1 MASRGKRN
9 PTQDGMLQILRGAKA
24 VPNALVRR
32 CLVDLQQKKKTV
44 LERRR
49 TTEQKMA
56 KYFEH
61 AGGVVKPGND
71 PKQAQSLDALLDIHK
86 KLAKQK
92 ILPPS
97 AAGGLGGVLAGEITA
112 TVVPP
117 FDFDQVIPTR
127 LAGNSATLD
136 ASANKNTGAI
146 SVSAI
151 TATQKGFNGGGM
163 FATVGIYFHPFGSGT
178 LTVSAK
184 PKFSFERW
192 TNSLRDSDLVRSFGS
207 GGLTIFGVDVASQ
220 TSGGVGTIVSG
231 ANTNFKL
238 WDENQTGQISLDF
251 GFDIEAPTS
260 VTLDVNHNL
269 VYMLFVEANAFVEGV
284 GWPGSLAGAQLSVT
298 VPSIAFDFRM
308 QQVLQQ

>member
-9 PTQDGMLQILRGAKA
+9 PTQDSILQTLRGAKA

-32 CLVDLQQKKKTV
+32 CLADLQWKKKTA
-44 LERRR
+44 LEQRHA
-49 TTEQKMA
+49 TEQKMA

-61 AGGVVKPGND
+61 ARGVVKPSTD
-71 PKQAQSLDALLDIHK
+71 PKQAQSLDALLEAHK
-86 KLAKQK
+86 KLAKKK
-92 ILPPS
+92 IPPPS
-97 AAGGLGGVLAGEITA
+97 VVGGLGGVLAGEITA

-127 LAGNSATLD
+127 LAGNNATLD
-136 ASANKNTGAI
+136 ASASKNTGAI

-163 FATVGIYFHPFGSGT
+163 FGTVGIYFHPFGSGT
-178 LTVSAK
+178 LTVSAT
-184 PKFSFERW
+184 PKFSFQHW

-220 TSGGVGTIVSG
+220 SSGGVGTIVSG

-238 WDENQTGQISLDF
+238 WDDNQTGQISLDF
-251 GFDIEAPTS
+251 GFDIDAPAS
-260 VTLDVNHNL
+260 VTLEVNHNL
-269 VYMLFVEANAFVEGV
+269 VYLLFVEANAFVEGV
-284 GWPGSLAGAQLSVT
+284 GWPGSLAGAIMSIT
-298 VPSIAFDFRM
+298 VPSISFDFRA
-308 QQVLQQ
+308 QQVLEQ